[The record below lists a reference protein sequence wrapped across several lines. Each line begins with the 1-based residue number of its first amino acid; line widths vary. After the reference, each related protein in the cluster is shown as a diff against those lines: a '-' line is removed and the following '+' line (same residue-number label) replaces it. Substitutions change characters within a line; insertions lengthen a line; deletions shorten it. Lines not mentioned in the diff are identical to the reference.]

1 MSIDVY
7 VLFYLGIYFVCGYTY
22 LYITLERY
30 TLKFISDFSG
40 QEFVGWIIFL
50 LVYFSFLI
58 VYNKLILFV

>member
-7 VLFYLGIYFVCGYTY
+7 VLFYLGIYFVCGYKY
-22 LYITLERY
+22 FYRTLERD

-40 QEFVGWIIFL
+40 QEFMDWIIFF

-58 VYNKLILFV
+58 VLQ